1 MGRKTVEKK
10 PIRGKRL
17 KTLCEE
23 LGVTQKELAEKIHLT
38 PQTISKIVN
47 GEANLTE
54 ENAKRVIAAF
64 PGSSIT
70 FDLLMGY
77 DQELMSFDSPL
88 EYEKTWHKNGGAKH
102 PVTNA
107 IVAEARIA
115 AALEKMNKKGWIL
128 AVNMVETL
136 SDMQDLQADKGG
148 KK

>member
-17 KTLCEE
+17 KTLCKEM
-23 LGVTQKELAEKIHLT
+23 GVTQKELAEKIHLT

-47 GEANLTE
+47 GAANLTE

-77 DQELMSFDSPL
+77 DQELMSFNSPL
-88 EYEKTWHKNGGAKH
+88 DFEKERARIGWTQPPDNL
-102 PVTNA
+102 

-115 AALEKMNKKGWIL
+115 VALEKMNKKGWIL

-136 SDMQDLQADKGG
+136 SDMPDLQADKGG
-148 KK
+148 NK